1 MPASRVDI
9 DLSAIDRNLALIR
22 RVIAPEGTQTASK
35 VGVCAV
41 LKQDAYGAGAVRIA
55 KRLIGSTGT
64 GVAGPAPSA
73 PAAGGIDM
81 IAVYGLDEARQIA
94 EAVPTVPILI
104 LMPVHGVDRMDPL
117 YRHAAVGRL
126 HLTLHGMDQLAG
138 VEEMAG
144 RIGAAVPVH
153 VQVDTGLSRGG
164 VMPEHAA
171 KLVERVAISQKIR
184 LGGLMTHFASPCCDD
199 QATRDQARLF
209 REFVETIKPTI
220 KAAVDKGGKAV
231 SKVSELAVHAANSCA
246 MFRSRSYHGTMVRVG
261 QSVLG
266 YCGYEVPGR
275 EHFEFRQPMNDLTP
289 AVRWLSS
296 IVHVE
301 EIPAGWPVGYGGA
314 WRAPLRADGRATR
327 IAIVPVGYADGY
339 PRALGGR
346 GAGGPGVVGLTGRI
360 FERRGGGDDDAAST
374 TMPTVY
380 APVVGRVSMDQIT
393 IDVTEVPEPYLRSGR
408 AGNEPAGPE
417 VEIYGRSPGAP
428 NELPAL
434 AEAAGTITH
443 DLLTR
448 ISSRV
453 ERTYRAPMVS
463 TSTESPS
470 SAMRIQSVSRGGGI
484 AGATAVAQ

>member
-22 RVIAPEGTQTASK
+22 RVITPEGHPSAAK
-35 VGVCAV
+35 VGICAV
-41 LKQDAYGAGAVRIA
+41 LKQDAYGTGAVRIA
-55 KRLIGSTGT
+55 KRLIGSGPGSGT
-64 GVAGPAPSA
+64 GGS
-73 PAAGGIDM
+73 IEM
-81 IAVYGLDEARQIA
+81 IAVYGLDEARLIA
-94 EAVPTVPILI
+94 EAVPTIPILV

-117 YRHAAVGRL
+117 YRHAAIGRL
-126 HLTLHGMDQLAG
+126 HLTLHGTDQLAG

-164 VMPEHAA
+164 SMPEHAA
-171 KLVERVAISQKIR
+171 KLVERVAGSQKIR
-184 LGGLMTHFASPCCDD
+184 LGGLMTHFSSPCCDD
-199 QATRDQARLF
+199 EGTRDQARLF
-209 REFVETIKPTI
+209 RDFVETIKPTI
-220 KAAVDKGGKAV
+220 KSAVDKGGKAV

-266 YCGYEVPGR
+266 YCGFEVPTR
-275 EHFEFRQPMNDLTP
+275 EHFDFRQQMNDLTP

-296 IVHVE
+296 VVHIE
-301 EIPAGWPVGYGGA
+301 EIPAGWPVGYGGV
-314 WRAPLRADGRATR
+314 WRAPLRVDGRATR

-339 PRALGGR
+339 PRGLGGR
-346 GAGGPGVVGLTGRI
+346 GAGGPGYVGFTGRL
-360 FERRGGGDDDAAST
+360 FERRGGGEDDVGSGL
-374 TMPTVY
+374 PTVY

-393 IDVTEVPEPYLRSGR
+393 IDVTDVPEQYLRFGR
-408 AGNEPAGPE
+408 SGNEPVGPE
-417 VEIYGRSPGAP
+417 VEIYGRTPGAP

-448 ISSRV
+448 ISPRI
-453 ERTYRAPMVS
+453 ERTYRAPVAAPVAEP
-463 TSTESPS
+463 TL
-470 SAMRIQSVSRGGGI
+470 SALRMGSGARGGGI
-484 AGATAVAQ
+484 GGATAVAQ